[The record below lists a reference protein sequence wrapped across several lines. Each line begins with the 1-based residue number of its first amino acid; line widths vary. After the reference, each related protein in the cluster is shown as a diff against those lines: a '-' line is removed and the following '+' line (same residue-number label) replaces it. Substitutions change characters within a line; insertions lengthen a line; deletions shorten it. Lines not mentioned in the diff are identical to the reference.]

1 MEVEVEELVEGSG
14 AAPASLHD
22 YLCPICLELLRRP
35 VVLSC
40 GHRYCRGCWL
50 RVLQGASVRTTAH
63 LTGSVAC
70 PFRCE
75 VPIALTLTITLPPT
89 LTFTR

>member
-1 MEVEVEELVEGSG
+1 MEVEVVEAVESSA

-50 RVLQGASVRTTAH
+50 RVLQGRSVRATAY

-75 VPIALTLTITLPPT
+75 VPSPLTMTLTPT
-89 LTFTR
+89 LTP